1 MYKLLGSITACQGCA
16 RAEEVQP
23 CLITWL
29 RLRLSDTRLRLLK
42 AMFMAINLHPNDAV
56 YDMYRW
62 QSFQSQATVERGEA
76 HTPMHSSPL
85 HCFFSTPWC
94 SLRSGE
100 AIMKG
105 SSTVK
110 LNAECA
116 VVRNSGNANP
126 VTAEES
132 VQALR
137 CRRLAVQ
144 AVLGLRTRLHSDKLY
159 RKVQKDA
166 LPRSSRW
173 SSHRTFPEGTC

>member
-1 MYKLLGSITACQGCA
+1 MYKLFRSATACQGCA

-42 AMFMAINLHPNDAV
+42 AMFMAISLHPNDSL
-56 YDMYRW
+56 YHMYCW
-62 QSFQSQATVERGEA
+62 HSFQATVERGEA

-85 HCFFSTPWC
+85 HCFLSTPWC
-94 SLRSGE
+94 SSRSGE

-105 SSTVK
+105 RSTVK
-110 LNAECA
+110 LKKECA

-132 VQALR
+132 VNTLR
-137 CRRLAVQ
+137 C
-144 AVLGLRTRLHSDKLY
+144 
-159 RKVQKDA
+159 
-166 LPRSSRW
+166 
-173 SSHRTFPEGTC
+173 C